1 MEDVTPIFPAV
12 PILEGLLFVAGE
24 PISLD
29 RICGILKDVD
39 RAQIVQQLTVLT
51 EAYDLPDRGLQIV
64 FVAGGYQMVTRPE
77 VAPWVRELEKTK
89 GAARLSKPGLET
101 LAVVAYQQPVTRA
114 EIEMV
119 RGVDSAGVLKTLM
132 DRKLVRMVGRKEVPG
147 RPMMYGTTRS
157 FLEYLGISDLTALP
171 PLKAFEET
179 AKKSLARHEAEPL
192 PQGPEE
198 SPPPMEVD
206 A

>member
-1 MEDVTPIFPAV
+1 MEDIAQ
-12 PILEGLLFVAGE
+12 ILEGLLFVAGE

-29 RICGILKDVD
+29 RICGILKEVD
-39 RAQIVQQLTVLT
+39 RAQIVQRLTALT
-51 EAYDLPDRGLQIV
+51 EAYDQPGRGLQIV

-77 VAPWVRELEKTK
+77 VAPWVRELEKTT

-101 LAVVAYQQPVTRA
+101 LAVVAYRQPATRA

-132 DRKLVRMVGRKEVPG
+132 DRKLVRMVGRREAPG

-157 FLEYLGISDLTALP
+157 FLEYLGIGDLTALP
-171 PLKAFEET
+171 PLEAFEET
-179 AKKSLARHEAEPL
+179 TRKGLARQEAEPL
-192 PQGPEE
+192 PQVSEE
-198 SPPPMEVD
+198 SPPPTEGDV
-206 A
+206 